1 MLEMIVK
8 PKRAKKR
15 PWEMFFVG
23 LIYSSVA
30 LLIVSFVFSSD
41 TVLSQYGGIML
52 VMITV
57 IACLPFMYYIIKL
70 EEGHDLE
77 INDSGKLVK
86 EHWKAIV
93 ALMWLFLGFVIGF
106 SFWYAVLPDYVA
118 TSFNAQIEVFCSINS
133 PNDYTNCLAQNGI
146 VTGAATSSAGFA
158 LGIFSNN
165 VKVLMV
171 TLIFSLA
178 FGAGAI
184 FILVWNASVIAA
196 AIGMF
201 IRGNLFNLHCGL
213 FRYLIHGIPEIAAYF
228 VGALAGGIISVAII
242 RRDLDGDRK
251 WDILQDAIILI
262 VIALLILLISA
273 VVEVYLTPGLSRMIC
288 PTV

>member
-1 MLEMIVK
+1 MK
-8 PKRAKKR
+8 PRRAERR

-23 LIYSSVA
+23 LIYSSIA
-30 LLIVSFVFSSD
+30 LLIVSFIFSSD
-41 TVLSQYGGIML
+41 TVLSRYSGILL
-52 VMITV
+52 VMLTV
-57 IACLPFMYYIIKL
+57 LACLPFMYYVIKL
-70 EEGHDLE
+70 EEGKDLE
-77 INDSGKLVK
+77 IDNTGKLVK
-86 EHWKAIV
+86 EHWKALA

-106 SFWYAVLPDYVA
+106 SFWYAVMPNHVS

-133 PNDYTNCLAQNGI
+133 PNNYADCLEQNGI
-146 VTGAATSSAGFA
+146 STVTGSATSGAGFA

-201 IRGNLFNLHCGL
+201 IRGNLLNLHCGL

-228 VGALAGGIISVAII
+228 VGALAGGIISVAVI
-242 RRDLDGDRK
+242 RQDLDGDRK

-273 VVEVYLTPGLSRMIC
+273 VVEVYLTPELSRLIC